1 LGSAI
6 VFKAV
11 NFISKPPPV
20 GEEIFYRRLSGV
32 FIASE
37 KTLMASVVAR
47 MLPYSI
53 LNSALRW

>member
-1 LGSAI
+1 